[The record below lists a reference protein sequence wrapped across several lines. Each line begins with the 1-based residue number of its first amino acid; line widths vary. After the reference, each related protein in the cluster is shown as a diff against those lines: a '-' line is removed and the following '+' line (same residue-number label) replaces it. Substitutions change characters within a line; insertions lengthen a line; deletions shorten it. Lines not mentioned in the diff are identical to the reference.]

1 MTESKFLGYEWAG
14 WYSVNPNFRRFLPS
28 PTLTL
33 RQSPPTTALI
43 SHVQSRL
50 SPRVLLLSRLSNL
63 WQRESR
69 DPWLLGCWVRDGSV
83 IGVWC
88 PDFCCAYACVESP
101 PPASPPFTFLL
112 SDKSLIRF
120 DSVNMPLYRHR
131 HQLHLKSLQQVH
143 TLLRL
148 QTSTSEIILTEFLNF
163 VLIDF
168 CNRLWSI
175 FAIDCYRFLQ
185 SIGSF
190 YGTDRLNGD
199 NWFSTK
205 VGRRW
210 ISRAASF
217 LYNFSAIGLTVCLA
231 MMDISLFNL
240 FTD

>member
-1 MTESKFLGYEWAG
+1 MEAWSAYD
-14 WYSVNPNFRRFLPS
+14 V
-28 PTLTL
+28 
-33 RQSPPTTALI
+33 LI
-43 SHVQSRL
+43 SVVL
-50 SPRVLLLSRLSNL
+50 MRVLNHRHQLRRPSLSFFSH
-63 WQRESR
+63 
-69 DPWLLGCWVRDGSV
+69 
-83 IGVWC
+83 
-88 PDFCCAYACVESP
+88 
-101 PPASPPFTFLL
+101 
-112 SDKSLIRF
+112 KSLIRV
-120 DSVNMPLYRHR
+120 DSMYMPLYRHR
-131 HQLHLKSLQQVH
+131 HQLHHKSLQQVH

-148 QTSTSEIILTEFLNF
+148 QTSTSGIILTEFLNY

-217 LYNFSAIGLTVCLA
+217 LYNFSAIGLTVCLV
-231 MMDISLFNL
+231 MMYISMFNL
-240 FTD
+240 FTE